1 VLQGTFETLT
11 LTEVLGL
18 LARSTKRGALLL
30 EAGPATG
37 VLHVTDGRCFAAES
51 SEQRGA
57 VEHAPELLVRLV
69 DVCFAVARHEGG
81 SFRFVADEQPDWSC
95 SEPVDLEVAIEE
107 LDRLLEEWHHIQE
120 VIPSLEYRVRLS
132 DELAVDELP
141 VDRERWK
148 LLVAID
154 GRRTV
159 RDLVQRTSRPVL
171 DVCHALM
178 ALADAGAVGIVEPP
192 ASASRGSNSR
202 KKAEAAPPVP
212 AAIVQPEEP
221 YGPGV
226 ETAHPGPIAA
236 TGEPV
241 TAPAESA
248 AATADDDSTEP
259 TDGADKGEFLR
270 VFSALR
276 DG

>member
-1 VLQGTFETLT
+1 LYV
-11 LTEVLGL
+11 
-18 LARSTKRGALLL
+18 A
-30 EAGPATG
+30 
-37 VLHVTDGRCFAAES
+37 DGRCTAAES

-69 DVCFAVARHEGG
+69 DVCFAVARHDGG
-81 SFRFVADEQPDWSC
+81 SFRFVADEEPGWSC

-107 LDRLLEEWHHIQE
+107 LDRLLEEWHHIQD
-120 VIPSLEYRVRLS
+120 VIPSLEYRVRLC

-148 LLVAID
+148 MLVAID

-178 ALADAGAVGIVEPP
+178 ELVDAGAVGIVEPP

-202 KKAEAAPPVP
+202 KKAETPPAAP
-212 AAIVQPEEP
+212 AAIVQPEAP

-226 ETAHPGPIAA
+226 ETAHRGPGTV
-236 TGEPV
+236 TGEPDGP
-241 TAPAESA
+241 TAESSA
-248 AATADDDSTEP
+248 PSADNDATEP